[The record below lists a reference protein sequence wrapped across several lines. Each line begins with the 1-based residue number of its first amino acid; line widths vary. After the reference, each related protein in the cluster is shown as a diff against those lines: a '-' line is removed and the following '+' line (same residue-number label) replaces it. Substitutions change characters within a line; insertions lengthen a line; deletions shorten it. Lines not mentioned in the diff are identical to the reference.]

1 MLNIEKIRLLSPE
14 EAYQV
19 IRYASDEE
27 VVKRSKSMT
36 PQQIEFVIDMLKH
49 GHKVDLLSK
58 GLPPAE
64 EELKSAEAK
73 NQAK

>member
-1 MLNIEKIRLLSPE
+1 MLNNDKIRLLSPE

-27 VVKRSKSMT
+27 VVKISKSMT
-36 PQQIEFVIDMLKH
+36 PQQIEFVLDTLKN
-49 GHKVDLLSK
+49 GHKVNLLYK
-58 GLPPAE
+58 GLRLVE
-64 EELKSAEAK
+64 EEFKSAEAK